1 MGINLN
7 PMAEFFDRL
16 GHKIIYSPNACWY
29 EVQPG
34 VLLSIPYYKLVEPT
48 EQELQ
53 ELIKAHKLQAIRFPT
68 MLNHFGFL
76 SNIVVNTNKNYDFSS
91 MHQKARNQTRRA
103 LENCKVEQIDF
114 NFLSDHGLPLNDDTA
129 KRQGRESQYASPDYW
144 NKYCQAAK
152 GVEGVTAWGSFIDG
166 QLAAFLVA
174 VEVDDWVEWI
184 VNHSATA
191 LRNKYP
197 NNALAFSVAQHFF
210 QKKNCTGICYGLGSL
225 EPTPDLDHF
234 KQRMGW
240 RLEPV
245 KQRLVFANK
254 LALAATLAR
263 EPFLKLIGALFPKSY
278 KIRKTS
284 AMIRLYRQ
292 QTVDI
297 PNIAMPQDTEEQ
309 YHE

>member
-1 MGINLN
+1 MPSDSGC
-7 PMAEFFDRL
+7 MAEFFDRL
-16 GHKIIYSPNACWY
+16 GHKIIHSPNACWY

-53 ELIKAHKLQAIRFPT
+53 ELIKTHKLQAIRFPT
-68 MLNHFGFL
+68 MLNNFGFV
-76 SNIVVNTNKNYDFSS
+76 SNIVVNTNKNYDFDS

-103 LENCKVEQIDF
+103 LENCKVEHIDF
-114 NFLSDHGLPLNDDTA
+114 DFLSEHGLPLNIDTA
-129 KRQGRESQYASPDYW
+129 QRQGRESQYAYSDYW
-144 NKYCQAAK
+144 QKFCGAAK
-152 GVEGVTAWGSFIDG
+152 AVEGISAWGSFIDG

-174 VEVDDWVEWI
+174 VEAGDWVEWI
-184 VNHSATA
+184 VNHSSTA

-197 NNALAFSVAQHFF
+197 NNALAFTAAQYFF
-210 QKKNCTGICYGLGSL
+210 QTKKCGGICYGLGSL

-240 RLEPV
+240 KLQPV

-254 LALAATLAR
+254 LALAAAIAQ
-263 EPFLKLIGALFPKSY
+263 EPFLKLIGSLFPKSY

-292 QTVDI
+292 QTFDVPKEADNQSHI
-297 PNIAMPQDTEEQ
+297 PMEE
-309 YHE
+309 